1 MIAVFLRG
9 ELRSSRFAPRLVAA
23 LERDGRSA
31 DLLLEPS
38 LDDATANAYRR
49 ALLDE
54 HRAYGRREGLFLGF
68 PEDVDWSRA
77 AFAREELLDVLYIGW
92 EWWLRITGGTR
103 RPRDAAARIRA
114 GEVPG
119 ASPEEHERYVA
130 SDSELIVATTPDRSR
145 LVLVEGHVR
154 LTAYALFP
162 ERVPDEVEVLV
173 GISPAMP
180 RWCQF

>member
-9 ELRSSRFAPRLVAA
+9 ELGSSRFAPQLVAA
-23 LERDGRSA
+23 LGRDGRSE
-31 DLLLEPS
+31 DVILEPS
-38 LDDATANAYRR
+38 LGDAGANAYRR

-54 HRAYGRREGLFLGF
+54 YRAYGCREGLFLGF
-68 PEDVDWSRA
+68 PDDVEWFRA
-77 AFAREELLDVLYIGW
+77 AVAREELLDVLYIDW
-92 EWWLRITGGTR
+92 DWWLRITGGTR

-119 ASPEEHERYVA
+119 VSPEEHERYLG

-162 ERVPDEVEVLV
+162 DRVPNEVEVLV
-173 GISPAMP
+173 GSSSGMP
-180 RWCQF
+180 RWCQW